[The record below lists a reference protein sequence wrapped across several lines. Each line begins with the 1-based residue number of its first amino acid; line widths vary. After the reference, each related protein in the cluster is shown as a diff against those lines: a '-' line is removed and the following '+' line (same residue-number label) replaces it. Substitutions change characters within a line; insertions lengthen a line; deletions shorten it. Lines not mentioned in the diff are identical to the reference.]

1 MEVVFGM
8 DKNGST
14 LPLILA
20 FLLVSGVS
28 AANQDQGPLE
38 KKTDYLPFLQVGGTR
53 FFNVTSSNFAASLD
67 FFIPI
72 WQEPTN
78 LVFTDLRVY
87 DRSGKQIEGNFHLGY
102 RHLLPEKQILYGFYS
117 AFDCKRTNLNNKF
130 TQLTL
135 GGEFWWDKVFLG
147 GNFYQPIGNTAKFM
161 QATESA
167 TLKQVSSNIYN
178 IWITNDEK
186 YEKAMGGVDAEAG
199 YELTKGLTGYIGG
212 YYFKKSGVDTVA
224 GPKAKI
230 TYDWSRENGQKIGGL
245 FDKLGLETGIQNDK
259 PRGTIWYL
267 SANFRIGL
275 LPTRNTNL
283 QGAARHMID
292 LIRRDV
298 DIVASE
304 AKKSNQE
311 AYKENDEVV
320 TIGIID
326 DDAQKII
333 SAAEQIDGPHI
344 IFTKSSHPSDNN
356 LEIKLKNKL
365 HGLQKMSKTIIL
377 GDHLEVLSPT
387 GQIHKIKIPKTEA
400 SKGTTTFFS
409 GLQKKLVEQNQGDL
423 KIVLDINDFKDELLP
438 KSGKQYLSTETELNS
453 EQSLK
458 KHEQIAVIEALKEYI
473 PTTVVED
480 IKKHELRVTKPTS
493 EQLEK
498 KYSAIE
504 TELTPEQPL
513 KKYIPAAV
521 MEKIKKYEP
530 LVTEPIPEKPQK
542 KYLVTEIEP
551 KPEQPE
557 KKYLPIETEPT
568 PEQSVKKYTQ
578 ITMLDE
584 SKKYSPGLAEI
595 SAEQILKKHQEIAVI
610 DVADSIDKHDL
621 DSIKPI
627 PKRSEKEY
635 VTVETELTSKQ
646 LVKEYTQTT
655 MVDESKKYSPNL
667 AEISAEQTL
676 KKHQEIAVID
686 IADSIDKHDLESI
699 KPIPKRSE
707 KEYVTVETELTSKQ
721 PVKEYTQTTMVDESK
736 KYSPDLAEISAEQT
750 LKKHQEIAVIDV
762 TDSIDKHELESIK
775 PIPKQSEKEYVTV
788 ETELNPEQ
796 MIKKYAQDPVT
807 ITPEQPTKKY
817 QMIAIIDTLKKYIPL
832 AVVDDIKKYN
842 PGVTEPT
849 PEQPAKKYSA
859 IETELTPEQPVKKY
873 TSITTI
879 DDSKK
884 YSPDLAEISPEQSLS
899 KHQNNDDNKEGKHT
913 VMTRENSQT
922 LGAEE
927 SAAETIDELKPDN
940 SINNSNPITTTT
952 ITPASATFSGVIAT
966 LTDTISN
973 TYSALTVTGS
983 NLINYIP
990 YALPVGAFAIA
1001 ALLPGGAQNAQPWY
1015 NLNTLLLKAGLY
1027 TAASASE
1034 KALWYT
1040 EQMV

>member
-627 PKRSEKEY
+627 PK
-635 VTVETELTSKQ
+635 
-646 LVKEYTQTT
+646 
-655 MVDESKKYSPNL
+655 
-667 AEISAEQTL
+667 
-676 KKHQEIAVID
+676 
-686 IADSIDKHDLESI
+686 
-699 KPIPKRSE
+699 
-707 KEYVTVETELTSKQ
+707 
-721 PVKEYTQTTMVDESK
+721 
-736 KYSPDLAEISAEQT
+736 
-750 LKKHQEIAVIDV
+750 
-762 TDSIDKHELESIK
+762 
-775 PIPKQSEKEYVTV
+775 QSEKEYVTV

>member
-686 IADSIDKHDLESI
+686 
-699 KPIPKRSE
+699 
-707 KEYVTVETELTSKQ
+707 
-721 PVKEYTQTTMVDESK
+721 
-736 KYSPDLAEISAEQT
+736 
-750 LKKHQEIAVIDV
+750 V